1 MLQPV
6 ISKSRKNHFL
16 CGTMYADKLQLQK
29 KTGRIERLL
38 RLFFFETCFK
48 KVILDPWSWGNEYK
62 AFSDILTG
70 PLTLFRPVFFVC
82 VCASCGG
89 GGGGGRRSPAAAPI
103 TSKTLTIRPPKLN
116 RIMFS
121 SFPTSRH
128 DLIGTVTSL
137 WLHIVEFRPPQSE
150 KFLNSEVSNKIKIWV
165 NTLVT
170 FNNSCNVMLD
180 PPFWINFPKIPV
192 G

>member
-29 KTGRIERLL
+29 KTGRANWTFN
-38 RLFFFETCFK
+38 RLFFFETCFE

-62 AFSDILTG
+62 AFSDILSG
-70 PLTLFRPVFFVC
+70 PSTLFRPVFFF
-82 VCASCGG
+82 CASCGG
-89 GGGGGRRSPAAAPI
+89 GRRGRRSPAAAPI
-103 TSKTLTIRPPKLN
+103 TSKTLMIRLPKLH

-128 DLIGTVTSL
+128 NVIGIVTSL
-137 WLHIVEFRPPQSE
+137 WLHIVEFRPL
-150 KFLNSEVSNKIKIWV
+150 KAKNS
-165 NTLVT
+165 
-170 FNNSCNVMLD
+170 
-180 PPFWINFPKIPV
+180 
-192 G
+192 